1 MPVSGLTDNHRLK
14 RFRHGENLSSP
25 SAHIGCGHAQKAV
38 SRTAP
43 STRGFVARAKARI
56 INELKN
62 SRKNHP
68 GKQNKPA
75 AWEGLSGQLLQDSVY
90 NYTRALLLEMMYAD
104 FVVVPEERQTVT
116 ESLKCHF
123 NLAEEELDKLLR
135 NAEDQALGS
144 LGWQSHLV
152 PINELMTRQQKAQLL
167 RCLWQLAQV
176 DSSVHVMENAMLEQL
191 ARDMH
196 IEPAELDEIRRASA
210 LKRKA
215 PNTSA

>member
-1 MPVSGLTDNHRLK
+1 MINQWIRRLASVV
-14 RFRHGENLSSP
+14 EP
-25 SAHIGCGHAQKAV
+25 SAPVPLSALDLAQLKQAV
-38 SRTAP
+38 A
-43 STRGFVARAKARI
+43 
-56 INELKN
+56 
-62 SRKNHP
+62 
-68 GKQNKPA
+68 
-75 AWEGLSGQLLQDSVY
+75 
-90 NYTRALLLEMMYAD
+90 ALLLEMMYAD